1 MNRRNFL
8 KYTGWSFIGLAASG
22 SLLSACQQ
30 GTAAGKKVMPSASN
44 LKYFWGDL
52 HNHCNITYGHGD
64 TRLHGIGERL
74 DYILVSPSLV
84 SRCLDARIHN
94 GIETEGISDH
104 YPVSVDLQK

>member
-44 LKYFWGDL
+44 LKYFWG
-52 HNHCNITYGHGD
+52 
-64 TRLHGIGERL
+64 
-74 DYILVSPSLV
+74 
-84 SRCLDARIHN
+84 
-94 GIETEGISDH
+94 
-104 YPVSVDLQK
+104 